1 MTNHVDAVYENGVLR
16 PLEPLPLQEHQRV
29 RVAISSI
36 SDDSL
41 ASLVDRGFLEQARQ
55 EVAAA
60 GGDYTPAQRRIIDA
74 RLAKADEDLRAGRV
88 YGPFDTAEEM
98 AASIEE
104 NIGKL
109 RAVKRKA
116 KPVR

>member
-1 MTNHVDAVYENGVLR
+1 VITIVPRR
-16 PLEPLPLQEHQRV
+16 P
-29 RVAISSI
+29 AA
-36 SDDSL
+36 DD
-41 ASLVDRGFLEQARQ
+41 
-55 EVAAA
+55 
-60 GGDYTPAQRRIIDA
+60 DYTSAQRRIIDA
-74 RLAKADEDLRAGRV
+74 RLARAEEDIKAGRM

-109 RAVKRKA
+109 RAARRKA

>member
-1 MTNHVDAVYENGVLR
+1 MTVAVRNNNKTPLVVPPAVRRRAGFKSGEEIEFRASGGVITIVPR
-16 PLEPLPLQEHQRV
+16 LP
-29 RVAISSI
+29 
-36 SDDSL
+36 
-41 ASLVDRGFLEQARQ
+41 
-55 EVAAA
+55 AAD
-60 GGDYTPAQRRIIDA
+60 GDYTPAQRRIIDA
-74 RLAKADEDLRAGRV
+74 RLAKADEDIRAGRV

-104 NIGKL
+104 NIGKP

>member
-1 MTNHVDAVYENGVLR
+1 MTVAVKNNNKTPLVVPPAVRRKAGFKSGEEIEFRASGGVITVV
-16 PLEPLPLQEHQRV
+16 PKLP
-29 RVAISSI
+29 VA
-36 SDDSL
+36 DH
-41 ASLVDRGFLEQARQ
+41 
-55 EVAAA
+55 
-60 GGDYTPAQRRIIDA
+60 DYTPAQRRIIDA
-74 RLAKADEDLRAGRV
+74 RLAKAGEDIKAGRV

-109 RAVKRKA
+109 RAARRKA